1 MAPWSFRVL
10 LGLEGEVPLE
20 SLVERGGIALERR
33 DPHVGVPCLD
43 AGYGGLRRM
52 HECSDFGLAEADGTA
67 PRRQGLDELPSSTGH
82 VTKTGEHRIMSPF
95 SHVRCRL
102 LIA

>member
-1 MAPWSFRVL
+1 MVIPTSC
-10 LGLEGEVPLE
+10 LGFEGEVPLE
-20 SLVERGGIALERR
+20 SLVERSGVALERR

-43 AGYGGLRRM
+43 ASHGGLRRV
-52 HECSDFGLAEADGTA
+52 HERSDLGLAEADGTA
-67 PRRQGLDELPSSTGH
+67 PRRQGLDQLPSPTGH
-82 VTKTGEHRIMSPF
+82 VAESGEHRLMSPF

>member
-1 MAPWSFRVL
+1 
-10 LGLEGEVPLE
+10 
-20 SLVERGGIALERR
+20 
-33 DPHVGVPCLD
+33 
-43 AGYGGLRRM
+43 
-52 HECSDFGLAEADGTA
+52 LAEADGTA